1 MPHIILQDGNK
12 IEFKKDIN
20 GFEIAEK
27 ISKSLAKEA
36 CIMSVDGV
44 LKDLSF
50 SIKKNVKV
58 KIITQKQKRFRS
70 TYQKRLVKQ
79 LLSLLVLS

>member
-50 SIKKNVKV
+50 SIKKMLK
-58 KIITQKQKRFRS
+58 
-70 TYQKRLVKQ
+70 
-79 LLSLLVLS
+79 